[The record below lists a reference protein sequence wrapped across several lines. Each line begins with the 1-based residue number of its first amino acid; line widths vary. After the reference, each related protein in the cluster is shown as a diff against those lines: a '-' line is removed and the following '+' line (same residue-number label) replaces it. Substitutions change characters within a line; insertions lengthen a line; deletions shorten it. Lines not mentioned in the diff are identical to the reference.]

1 MLNNKDNYVTTL
13 HFKERLHERFL
24 VGENQA
30 LDWAR
35 EFFNQDPEL
44 MNDTKDGNQRW
55 TNGSIVVAIDVK
67 RRNYV
72 TAYPVVDKVE
82 LDDEVYGEVKKAIDK
97 VVAKREKQLV
107 KQVADIKK
115 NLVTNITSPEDSI
128 ESIKSVTDEISNLVH
143 GFEAFKSNSNRLID
157 NVSTTKDL

>member
-24 VGENQA
+24 VNDSQA
-30 LDWAR
+30 LEWAR

-82 LDDEVYGEVKKAIDK
+82 LDEEVYNEVKKAIDK
-97 VVAKREKQLV
+97 VVSKREKKLV
-107 KQVADIKK
+107 KDVAGVKK
-115 NLVTNITSPEDSI
+115 SLITNTTSLVDSI
-128 ESIKSVTDEISNLVH
+128 DSIKSTTNEMSRLMSE
-143 GFEAFKSNSNRLID
+143 FTEFKNNSNRLID
-157 NVSTTKDL
+157 NVSTTK

>member
-24 VGENQA
+24 VNDSQA
-30 LDWAR
+30 LEWAR

-82 LDDEVYGEVKKAIDK
+82 LDEEVYNEVKKAIDK
-97 VVAKREKQLV
+97 VVSKREKKLV
-107 KQVADIKK
+107 KDVAGVKK
-115 NLVTNITSPEDSI
+115 SLITNTTSLVDSI
-128 ESIKSVTDEISNLVH
+128 DSIKATTNEMSRLMSEFTK
-143 GFEAFKSNSNRLID
+143 FKNDSNRLID
-157 NVSTTKDL
+157 NVSTTK

>member
-24 VGENQA
+24 VNDSQA
-30 LDWAR
+30 LEWAR

-55 TNGSIVVAIDVK
+55 TNGSIVVAIDIK

-82 LDDEVYGEVKKAIDK
+82 LDEEVYNEVKKAIDK
-97 VVAKREKQLV
+97 VVSKREKKLV
-107 KQVADIKK
+107 KDVAGVKK
-115 NLVTNITSPEDSI
+115 SLITNTTSLVDSI
-128 ESIKSVTDEISNLVH
+128 DSIKTTTNEMSRLMSEFTK
-143 GFEAFKSNSNRLID
+143 FKNNSNRLID
-157 NVSTTKDL
+157 NVSTTK

>member
-24 VGENQA
+24 VNDSQA
-30 LDWAR
+30 LEWAR

-44 MNDTKDGNQRW
+44 TNDTKDGNQRW

-82 LDDEVYGEVKKAIDK
+82 LDEEVYNEVKKAIDK
-97 VVAKREKQLV
+97 VVSKREKKLV
-107 KQVADIKK
+107 KDVAEVKK
-115 NLVTNITSPEDSI
+115 SLITNTTSLVDSI
-128 ESIKSVTDEISNLVH
+128 DSIKSTTNEMSRLMSE
-143 GFEAFKSNSNRLID
+143 FTEFKNNSNRLID
-157 NVSTTKDL
+157 NVSTTK

>member
-24 VGENQA
+24 VNDSQA
-30 LDWAR
+30 LEWAR

-82 LDDEVYGEVKKAIDK
+82 LDEEVYNEVKKAINK
-97 VVAKREKQLV
+97 VVSKREKKLV
-107 KQVADIKK
+107 KDVAEVKK
-115 NLVTNITSPEDSI
+115 SLITNTTSLVDSI
-128 ESIKSVTDEISNLVH
+128 DSIKSTTNEMSRLMSE
-143 GFEAFKSNSNRLID
+143 FTEFKNNSNRLID
-157 NVSTTKDL
+157 NVSTTK

>member
-24 VGENQA
+24 VNDSQA
-30 LDWAR
+30 LEWAR

-82 LDDEVYGEVKKAIDK
+82 LDEEVYNEVKKAIDK
-97 VVAKREKQLV
+97 VVSKREKKLV
-107 KQVADIKK
+107 KDVAEVKK
-115 NLVTNITSPEDSI
+115 SLITNTTSLVDSI
-128 ESIKSVTDEISNLVH
+128 DSIKSTTNEMSRLMSE
-143 GFEAFKSNSNRLID
+143 FTKFKNNSNRLID
-157 NVSTTKDL
+157 NVSTTK

>member
-24 VGENQA
+24 VNDSQA
-30 LDWAR
+30 LEWAR

-82 LDDEVYGEVKKAIDK
+82 LDEEVYNEVKKAIDK
-97 VVAKREKQLV
+97 VVSKREKKLV
-107 KQVADIKK
+107 KDVAEVKK
-115 NLVTNITSPEDSI
+115 SLITNTTSLVDSI
-128 ESIKSVTDEISNLVH
+128 DSIKATTNEMSRLMSEFTK
-143 GFEAFKSNSNRLID
+143 FKNNSNRLID
-157 NVSTTKDL
+157 NVSTTK

>member
-24 VGENQA
+24 VNDSQA
-30 LDWAR
+30 LEWAR

-82 LDDEVYGEVKKAIDK
+82 LDEEVYNEVKKAIDK
-97 VVAKREKQLV
+97 VVSKREKKLV
-107 KQVADIKK
+107 KDVAEVKK
-115 NLVTNITSPEDSI
+115 SLITNTTSLVDSI
-128 ESIKSVTDEISNLVH
+128 DSIKSTTNEMSRLMSE
-143 GFEAFKSNSNRLID
+143 FTEFKNNSNRLID
-157 NVSTTKDL
+157 NVSTTK